1 MLPKK
6 MVSKKTESTIKRSN
20 FGKQY
25 RKRDIPKETKDTKC
39 SNKLRA
45 EATCFEIMVKK
56 AEARGV
62 PFKLGY
68 SKSMRICSLSVGG
81 TFIGV
86 LEYSDFELLS
96 RYIEI
101 EIKD

>member
-6 MVSKKTESTIKRSN
+6 KIGKKTESDLKRSN

-25 RKRDIPKETKDTKC
+25 RKRDLPKEKEDTKC

-45 EATCFEIMVKK
+45 EATCFEIMLKK
-56 AEARGV
+56 AEGRGV
-62 PFKLGY
+62 PFKLAY
-68 SKSMRICSLSVGG
+68 SKTMNVCSLSVGD

-86 LEYSDFELLS
+86 LDYNDFELLS

-101 EIKD
+101 ETRD

>member
-1 MLPKK
+1 MLPEKK
-6 MVSKKTESTIKRSN
+6 KKKITQKEFKRSN

-25 RKRDIPKETKDTKC
+25 RKRDMPKEKEDTKC

-45 EATCFEIMVKK
+45 EATCFEIMLKK
-56 AEARGV
+56 AEDRGV
-62 PFKLGY
+62 PFKLVY
-68 SKSMRICSLSVGG
+68 SKAMNVCSLCVGN

-86 LEYSDFELLS
+86 LDYNDFELLS

-101 EIKD
+101 ETN

>member
-1 MLPKK
+1 MLPEKK
-6 MVSKKTESTIKRSN
+6 ISKKVKSAIKRSN

-25 RKRDIPKETKDTKC
+25 RKRDIPKEKEDTKR

-45 EATCFEIMVKK
+45 EATCFEIMLKK
-56 AEARGV
+56 AEGRGV
-62 PFKLGY
+62 PFKLVY
-68 SKSMRICSLSVGG
+68 SKLTNVCSLCVGD

-86 LEYSDFELLS
+86 LDYGDFELLG

-101 EIKD
+101 ETRD

>member
-1 MLPKK
+1 MLPEKK
-6 MVSKKTESTIKRSN
+6 IGKKTKSDLKRSN

-25 RKRDIPKETKDTKC
+25 RKRDLPKEKDDTKR

-45 EATCFEIMVKK
+45 EATCFEIMLKK
-56 AEARGV
+56 AEDRGV
-62 PFKLGY
+62 PFKLTY
-68 SKSMRICSLSVGG
+68 SKTMNVCSLSVGD

-86 LEYSDFELLS
+86 LDYNDFELLS

-101 EIKD
+101 ETN